1 MRQPPRFFLPALALA
16 TAGFLLW
23 CAPAR
28 AETPLPPLLVAYTAE
43 TQGEYKPCP
52 S

>member
-1 MRQPPRFFLPALALA
+1 MRQPLRFFLPALALA

-23 CAPAR
+23 CVPAW
-28 AETPLPPLLVAYTAE
+28 AESPLFLAFTAE
-43 TQGEYKPCP
+43 TGGEYRPCP